1 MLWVHPSP
9 VPWLLDSRG
18 GENQATPASR
28 VLPPAVS
35 TFFNVVNQ
43 GGAALGQQLCA
54 PPQVQRVAAHVPS
67 SHTSSGGQ
75 KRNHSVRMFCQG
87 QSFGDQGC
95 GVRVSRPWPSLQGRG
110 QLLSPTR
117 ETTGCGHSG
126 HPDPSLRLVGKWPLL
141 LGTKCG
147 ATRLGAEKQE

>member
-18 GENQATPASR
+18 GENQATPTSR

-43 GGAALGQQLCA
+43 GGAALGQ
-54 PPQVQRVAAHVPS
+54 RVAAHVPS

-75 KRNHSVRMFCQG
+75 KGNHSVRMFCQG

-95 GVRVSRPWPSLQGRG
+95 RVRVSRPWPSLQGRG
-110 QLLSPTR
+110 QPLSPTR

-126 HPDPSLRLVGKWPLL
+126 RPDPSLRLVGKWPLL
-141 LGTKCG
+141 LLTKCG